1 MGRRGSKK
9 GRDVSGIL
17 LLDKPEGLSSNQAL
31 QRVRF
36 LFDARKGGHT
46 GSLDPIATGMLP
58 LCLGEATKFSGYLLD
73 SDKRY
78 RVRAKLGI
86 RTDTG
91 DREGEIIDERP
102 VPELAAGQVQ
112 ALLDERFSGEIEQLP
127 PMYSALKKNGVP
139 LYKYAR
145 RGEEVER
152 EARTVCIHEARVTA
166 LAGELLD
173 MEVACSKGTYIRT
186 LVEDLGELLGCGAHV
201 TGLRRVAV
209 GPYRES
215 GMLTVE
221 QLELALESGGT
232 AELDKF
238 LLPVDSSVEH
248 WPGVSLSA
256 ICTEFVRKG
265 QPVRVPDLPETG
277 PVRLEGLSG
286 DNKRFFL
293 GIGEVL
299 GDGRVAPRRLVRCG

>member
-1 MGRRGSKK
+1 MGRRSSRK

-17 LLDKPEGLSSNQAL
+17 LLDKPAGLSSNQAL

-36 LFDARKGGHT
+36 MFDARKGGHT

-78 RVRAKLGI
+78 RVVAALGS
-86 RTDTG
+86 RTETG
-91 DREGEIIDERP
+91 DREGAVIDRRP
-102 VPELAAGQVQ
+102 VPEITRSQVQ
-112 ALLDERFSGEIEQLP
+112 ELLDEHFTGDIEQMP
-127 PMYSALKKNGVP
+127 PMYSALKRDGVP

-152 EARTVCIHEARVTA
+152 EKRTVCIHEAQVTSVGDGM
-166 LAGELLD
+166 LG
-173 MEVACSKGTYIRT
+173 MEISCSKGTYIRT

-201 TGLRRVAV
+201 SELRRVAV

-215 GMLTVE
+215 AMLTVE
-221 QLELALESGGT
+221 ALESALETGGT
-232 AELDKF
+232 DALDGF

-248 WPGVSLSA
+248 WPGVDLST

-265 QPVRVPDLPETG
+265 QSVRVPDLPEAG
-277 PVRLEGLSG
+277 PVRLRGLSD
-286 DNKRFFL
+286 DNERFFL

-299 GDGRVAPRRLVRCG
+299 GDGRVAPRRLVRLG